1 MKKLVFLSYIVSCK
15 CLIQSRDDANFYV
28 TKVIWI
34 LFIYKQLLKSLI
46 STNNMKHI
54 LYITKSMSFWNIYK
68 TSFLSSVYFYIV
80 HNYVDDMSC
89 YVSNFTNFVFCTKF
103 YKLLWNVLNFS
114 VSKSTCYHLFWLL
127 YTLIM
132 ETID

>member
-54 LYITKSMSFWNIYK
+54 LYITKYLCLSGISTKLLFYLLFIFTSYITMLMTCPVMSL
-68 TSFLSSVYFYIV
+68 TSPILFSAQ
-80 HNYVDDMSC
+80 
-89 YVSNFTNFVFCTKF
+89 NFTNYYEMFLTFQCLN
-103 YKLLWNVLNFS
+103 LLVIIYFD
-114 VSKSTCYHLFWLL
+114 CYIH
-127 YTLIM
+127 
-132 ETID
+132 

>member
-54 LYITKSMSFWNIYK
+54 LYITKYLCLSGISTKLLFYLLFIFTSYITMLMTCPVMSQ
-68 TSFLSSVYFYIV
+68 TSPILFSAQ
-80 HNYVDDMSC
+80 
-89 YVSNFTNFVFCTKF
+89 NFTNYYEMFLTFQCLN
-103 YKLLWNVLNFS
+103 LLVIIYFD
-114 VSKSTCYHLFWLL
+114 CYIH
-127 YTLIM
+127 
-132 ETID
+132 

>member
-54 LYITKSMSFWNIYK
+54 LYITKYLCLSGISTKLLFYLLFIFTSYITMLMTCPVMSL
-68 TSFLSSVYFYIV
+68 TSPILFSAQ
-80 HNYVDDMSC
+80 
-89 YVSNFTNFVFCTKF
+89 NFTNYYEMFLTFQCLN
-103 YKLLWNVLNFS
+103 LLVIIYFD
-114 VSKSTCYHLFWLL
+114 CYMH
-127 YTLIM
+127 
-132 ETID
+132 

>member
-54 LYITKSMSFWNIYK
+54 LYITKYLCLSGISTKILFYLLFIFTSYITMLMTCPVMSL
-68 TSFLSSVYFYIV
+68 TSPILFSAQ
-80 HNYVDDMSC
+80 
-89 YVSNFTNFVFCTKF
+89 NFTNYYEMFLTFQCLN
-103 YKLLWNVLNFS
+103 LLVIIYFD
-114 VSKSTCYHLFWLL
+114 CYIH
-127 YTLIM
+127 
-132 ETID
+132 